1 MRLSS
6 KEAMQWLYR
15 LDSYTNAVF
24 GRSRTLSAGH
34 GHDACVACAGPM
46 PAQGSVGLCPKCAAQ
61 REPDT
66 TEIVLF
72 RPLRVRKAP

>member
-24 GRSRTLSAGH
+24 GRSRTLSTGQES
-34 GHDACVACAGPM
+34 CVACAGPM
-46 PAQGSVGLCPKCAAQ
+46 TAPSANGLCPKCMAQ

-66 TEIVLF
+66 AEIVLF
-72 RPLRVRKAP
+72 RPLRGRKTV

>member
-6 KEAMQWLYR
+6 KEATQWLYR

-24 GRSRTLSAGH
+24 GRSRTVSTGQ
-34 GHDACVACAGPM
+34 DSCVACAGPM
-46 PAQGSVGLCPKCAAQ
+46 PADSAAGLCPKCAAQ

-72 RPLRVRKAP
+72 RPLRGRKTS

>member
-15 LDSYTNAVF
+15 LDSYTNSVF
-24 GRSRTLSAGH
+24 GRSRTLSTSQES
-34 GHDACVACAGPM
+34 CVACAGEM
-46 PAQGSVGLCPKCAAQ
+46 PVHSGVGLCPKCVAQ

-72 RPLRVRKAP
+72 RPLRVRKTS

>member
-15 LDSYTNAVF
+15 LDSYTNSVF
-24 GRSRTLSAGH
+24 GRSRTLSAGNES
-34 GHDACVACAGPM
+34 CVACAGEM
-46 PAQGSVGLCPKCAAQ
+46 PVQSTVGLCPKCVAQ

-72 RPLRVRKAP
+72 RPLRVRKTS